1 LWLKILRITRYS
13 FMIEVKVV
21 GIRAGGSVPSAVR
34 CGAVRYGSVRFAA
47 LTAPYGFFMEVWRE
61 IMPPSPSRAPC
72 SRWSEQVHLAMKF

>member
-1 LWLKILRITRYS
+1 
-13 FMIEVKVV
+13 MIEVKVV
-21 GIRAGGSVPSAVR
+21 GIRAGGSVSS
-34 CGAVRYGSVRFAA
+34 AVRYGSVRFAA